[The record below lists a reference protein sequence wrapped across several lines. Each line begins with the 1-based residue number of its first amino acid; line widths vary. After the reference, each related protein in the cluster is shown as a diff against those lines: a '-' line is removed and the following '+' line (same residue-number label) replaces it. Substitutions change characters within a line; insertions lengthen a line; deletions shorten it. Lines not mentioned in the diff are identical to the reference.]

1 MKLRLSVL
9 RVCILFAFALLVSVP
24 SSAAEPQE
32 PIGGKR
38 IVSLAPHL
46 TELAFA
52 AGAGSQ
58 IVATVEYSDY
68 PNEARAITRIGDAF
82 SIDFERLLALSP
94 DLVLAWESGTP
105 IQTVERIRNLG
116 LRVDTIEIRRLA
128 QIAPVLRSLGE
139 LAGTSQIASAAAA
152 QFEREIRALREEYRE
167 RKPVSVFLQISARPL
182 YTVNGEHIMS
192 EIVSLCGGTNVFAD
206 LNALAPAIG
215 IEAVIAADPDVILSS
230 DESIDAPAEQWK
242 RWTSMRAVREGNI
255 FALPADDLSRP
266 TTRLARGAR
275 AVCQALDEA
284 RGKKTR

>member
-1 MKLRLSVL
+1 MIQRFIVL
-9 RVCILFAFALLVSVP
+9 RVLICFAFGLCLSIQSP
-24 SSAAEPQE
+24 AAEAQE
-32 PIGGKR
+32 RTGAKR

-46 TELAFA
+46 TELAFT
-52 AGAGSQ
+52 AGAGSH

-68 PNEARAITRIGDAF
+68 PNEARTITRIGDAF

-94 DLVLAWESGTP
+94 DLVLAWETGTP
-105 IQTVERIRNLG
+105 RQTVERIRELG

-128 QIAPVLRSLGE
+128 QIAPVLRALGE
-139 LAGTSQIASAAAA
+139 HAGTSQIADAAAA
-152 QFEREIRALREEYRE
+152 RFEREIQALREEYRDRE
-167 RKPVSVFLQISARPL
+167 PVSVFLQINARPL

-206 LNALAPAIG
+206 LNALAPTVG
-215 IEAVIAADPDVILSS
+215 MEAVIAKNPRVILST
-230 DESIDAPAEQWK
+230 DESTDAPAEQWE

-255 FALPADDLSRP
+255 FALPPDDLSRP

-284 RGKKTR
+284 RQKKSR